1 MSQPCNIDSSVLESF
16 KKFRFKKLQ
25 DDTKLDCLILK
36 IVADKLLVVKDSE
49 FDGISLDDLKE
60 ELPDTSP
67 RFILLTFQH
76 THLDGRIS
84 NPLVGINYSPRESS
98 MDDKM
103 LYSWAKTTVFNA
115 ADIRGKIFELHEIED
130 LDEEWLTTQVTG
142 SKTRQ

>member
-60 ELPDTSP
+60 ELP
-67 RFILLTFQH
+67 
-76 THLDGRIS
+76 G
-84 NPLVGINYSPRESS
+84 
-98 MDDKM
+98 
-103 LYSWAKTTVFNA
+103 
-115 ADIRGKIFELHEIED
+115 
-130 LDEEWLTTQVTG
+130 
-142 SKTRQ
+142 